1 MIELLFIYRAAVQA
15 TSLKKLF
22 VQETAAAV
30 KGMRRTPNS
39 KRVAKQE
46 KLSPDEDDHDDDDDA
61 EKRNA
66 VGSLAYI

>member
-1 MIELLFIYRAAVQA
+1 M
-15 TSLKKLF
+15 
-22 VQETAAAV
+22 

-46 KLSPDEDDHDDDDDA
+46 KLSPDEDDHDDDDA